1 MRFEHEAAPVRVEER
16 MALASVDLIRFQVI
30 RSLAASPERA
40 PPKVGNVVKSLIA
53 LHTTPGI
60 PEHKKAVVALVTA
73 GVEMDVLGFA

>member
-1 MRFEHEAAPVRVEER
+1 
-16 MALASVDLIRFQVI
+16 LIRFQVI